1 MPDTHV
7 KIVFE
12 GQLRDGVSLE
22 TAKRNLAQLFK
33 SEVSAIERLFNGQP
47 VALKRGLIYSEAD
60 RYLKALHEAGIDAR
74 IESDPAISLTL
85 EEVSLP
91 SPYRTPVDPPE
102 ASPYAPPKAQVDTP
116 VLRSELKVFS
126 IHGRIGRLRYLAW
139 SLVLIAVGALVA
151 STCAAIMS
159 VSLVAGGLLGT
170 IAVIA
175 LAVVSIQMGVQ
186 RLHDIGWSGWFLL
199 LNLVPFLGS
208 FFPFVMLLM
217 PGNAT
222 TNAYG
227 APPPPNTRA
236 VKVLCGLW
244 LVVIVLFI
252 ALTAFTGI
260 ASMTKELQGTV
271 DLYEQ
276 SLPYDDDSG
285 QSDNA
290 RPAPGT
296 FFKGERSL

>member
-1 MPDTHV
+1 MPDTHF

-33 SEVSAIERLFNGQP
+33 SEVSAIDRLFNGQP
-47 VALKRGLIYSEAD
+47 VALKRGLIHSEAD

-74 IESDPAISLTL
+74 VEPDPAISLSL
-85 EEVSLP
+85 EEVSEP
-91 SPYRTPVDPPE
+91 SPYRTPIDPPD
-102 ASPYAPPKAQVDTP
+102 ASPYAPPKAAVDTP

-126 IHGRIGRLRYLAW
+126 IQGRIGRLRYLAW
-139 SLVLIAVGALVA
+139 SLVWIGSALLAGLV
-151 STCAAIMS
+151 CAAVMS
-159 VSLVAGGLLGT
+159 VSLVAGGLLT
-170 IAVIA
+170 TVTVIA
-175 LAVVSIQMGVQ
+175 LAVVSIQIGVQ

-208 FFPFVMLLM
+208 FFPLVMALM

-222 TNAYG
+222 ANLYG
-227 APPPPNTRA
+227 APPPSNTRA
-236 VKVLCGLW
+236 VKVLSGLW
-244 LVVIVLFI
+244 LVVIILFI
-252 ALTAFTGI
+252 LLTVFSGI
-260 ASMTKELQGTV
+260 AAMTQELQSTV

-276 SLPYDDDSG
+276 ALPYDDDSG
-285 QSDNA
+285 ASDNA

>member
-1 MPDTHV
+1 MPDTHF

-33 SEVSAIERLFNGQP
+33 SEVSAIDRLFDGQP
-47 VALKRGLIYSEAD
+47 VALKRGLIHSEAD
-60 RYLKALHEAGIDAR
+60 RYLKALHDAGIDAH
-74 IESDPAISLTL
+74 IEPDPAISLTL
-85 EEVSLP
+85 EEVPP

-102 ASPYAPPKAQVDTP
+102 ASPYAPPKAQVDTAALP
-116 VLRSELKVFS
+116 SELKVFS

-139 SLVLIAVGALVA
+139 SLVLIAVGVLVA
-151 STCAAIMS
+151 SACAAIMS
-159 VSLVAGGLLGT
+159 VSLVAGGLLST
-170 IAVIA
+170 VAVIA

-222 TNAYG
+222 ANPYG

-252 ALTAFTGI
+252 LLTAFTGI
-260 ASMTKELQGTV
+260 AGMTKELQGTV

-276 SLPYDDDSG
+276 SLPYDDDSVP
-285 QSDNA
+285 SDNA

>member
-1 MPDTHV
+1 MPDTHF

-33 SEVSAIERLFNGQP
+33 SEVSAIDRLFNGQP
-47 VALKRGLIYSEAD
+47 VALKRGLIHSEAD

-74 IESDPAISLTL
+74 IEPDPAISLSL
-85 EEVSLP
+85 EEVSEP
-91 SPYRTPVDPPE
+91 SPYRTPIDPPD
-102 ASPYAPPKAQVDTP
+102 ASPYAPPRAAVETP
-116 VLRSELKVFS
+116 VLHRELKVFS

-139 SLVLIAVGALVA
+139 SLVLIAVGVLVA

-159 VSLVAGGLLGT
+159 VSLVAGGLLST
-170 IAVIA
+170 VAVIA

-217 PGNAT
+217 PGSAT
-222 TNAYG
+222 ANPYG

-236 VKVLCGLW
+236 VKVLCSLW

-252 ALTAFTGI
+252 LLTAFIGI
-260 ASMTKELQGTV
+260 AGMTRELQGTV

-276 SLPYDDDSG
+276 TLPYDDDSAP
-285 QSDNA
+285 SDNA